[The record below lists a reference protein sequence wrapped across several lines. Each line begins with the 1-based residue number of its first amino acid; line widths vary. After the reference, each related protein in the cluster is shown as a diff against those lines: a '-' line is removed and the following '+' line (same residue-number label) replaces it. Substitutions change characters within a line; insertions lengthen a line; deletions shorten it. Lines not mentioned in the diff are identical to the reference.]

1 MTKNLHLDHIE
12 DSILTGDLSAI
23 DILFNPKY
31 MSVKMDGAPAIVWGT
46 DPATGTFFVGTK
58 AVFNKKKIRIAHSHD
73 EIDQHYTGFVAEVLH
88 TCFKYLPRTDAV
100 YQGEF
105 IGFGNGKDFKSNLI
119 TYKFSETVTEKLI
132 IAPHTFYTGEN
143 DLREMVAHPL
153 FDMFDPHP
161 KIKWVQPSVDKVRG
175 NLSAPKINTRK
186 IKFLSKKEAEKR
198 KTSINLCI
206 DQGIPLTD
214 EILIAILGDI
224 HLVNLY
230 FMVLEMKEEFI
241 DSLIITDAPV
251 SMVGPMKIKHE
262 GFVISDGKTTVKVVD
277 REVFSCLNF
286 NMPKNWTS

>member
-1 MTKNLHLDHIE
+1 MKNLHIDHIE

-23 DILFNPKY
+23 ELLYNPKY
-31 MSVKMDGAPAIVWGT
+31 MSVKMDGSPAIVWGT

-58 AVFNKKKIRIAHSHD
+58 AVFNKKKIRIAHSHE
-73 EIDQHYTGFVAEVLH
+73 EIDQHYHGPVADILH
-88 TCFKYLPRTDAV
+88 VCFKYLPRTTEV

-105 IGFGNGKDFKSNLI
+105 IGFGNGTEFKSNLI
-119 TYKFSETVTEKLI
+119 TYRFSEHVSEKLI
-132 IAPHTFYTGEN
+132 IAPHTFYTGEG
-143 DLREMVAHPL
+143 DLRNMVANPL

-161 KIKWVQPSVDKVRG
+161 QIRWVQPSLDRLRG
-175 NLSAPKINTRK
+175 EGSAPKIDTRK

-206 DQGIPLTD
+206 QQGIPLTD
-214 EILIAILGDI
+214 EILCAILGDI

-230 FMVLEMKEEFI
+230 LMVLEMKEEFI

-251 SMVGPMKIKHE
+251 SLVGPMKIKQE
-262 GFVISDGKTTVKVVD
+262 GFVVSDGKTTVKLVD

-286 NMPKNWTS
+286 NMPKHWAS